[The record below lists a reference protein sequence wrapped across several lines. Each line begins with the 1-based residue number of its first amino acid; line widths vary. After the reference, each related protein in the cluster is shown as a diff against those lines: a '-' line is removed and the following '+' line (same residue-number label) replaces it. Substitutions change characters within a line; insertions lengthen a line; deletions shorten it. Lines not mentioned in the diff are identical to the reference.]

1 MKTYNLNFTAL
12 GKENSVLITSEV
24 HPDTLSINYLETV
37 ERGIIKWL
45 KKNELDGQKI
55 LILDI
60 ELNDGVKLLYRQAD
74 RRDTSSIEIFD
85 V

>member
-12 GKENSVLITSEV
+12 GKENSVLITTEV
-24 HPDTLSINYLETV
+24 QSGTLSINYRDVV
-37 ERGIIKWL
+37 EREISEWL

-74 RRDTSSIEIFD
+74 RKDIRSIEIFD